1 MTLDELAVALDAE
14 SMGGRL
20 IVVIDD
26 KRTYITDIG
35 DDGQPF
41 LNALGLQMHNDAEAA
56 AANKPAKAP
65 KAKKADTEVAPVA
78 EVATTD
84 DVQIEV

>member
-1 MTLDELAVALDAE
+1 MTLDELAVAIGAE

-20 IVVIDD
+20 IVLVDD

-41 LNALGLQMHNDAEAA
+41 LNALGLQLHNDAEAA

-65 KAKKADTEVAPVA
+65 RAKKADVEVAPEGEA
-78 EVATTD
+78 AATD

>member
-1 MTLDELAVALDAE
+1 MTLDELAVAVGAE

-20 IVVIDD
+20 IVRVND

-41 LNALGLQMHNDAEAA
+41 LNALGVQMNNDAEAA
-56 AANKPAKAP
+56 AAAKAS
-65 KAKKADTEVAPVA
+65 KANKTKKVEVEVAPVA
-78 EVATTD
+78 AVATTD
-84 DVQIEV
+84 EVQIEV

>member
-1 MTLDELAVALDAE
+1 MTLDELAVAIGAE

-20 IVVIDD
+20 IVVVDE

-41 LNALGLQMHNDAEAA
+41 LNALGVQLNNEAEAA

-65 KAKKADTEVAPVA
+65 RAKKADTEVAA
-78 EVATTD
+78 EATATD
-84 DVQIEV
+84 EVQIEV